1 MISEKPFDC
10 VEMKHKAAEIV
21 QAKLATMSRDEK
33 VRYFQ
38 ERTKTLRE
46 LQQKLII
53 EHSII
58 SSNYQLP

>member
-1 MISEKPFDC
+1 MISDKKFDC

-38 ERTKTLRE
+38 ERTETLRK

-53 EHSII
+53 EHSCIAK
-58 SSNYQLP
+58 